1 MPSNSTD
8 YDRKYYEEVTKPKRK
23 QKQAEKIALLQQQ
36 FTETAVVTRKCPKC
50 GKIWEE
56 TLTKPPVRKVKAEKQ
71 CHECSTKA
79 KLEYQKKPE
88 VRAQVNARLRKKYAG
103 SVETRKRRAEYSRK
117 WRAKKKQ
124 ESEEKN

>member
-79 KLEYQKKPE
+79 KLE
-88 VRAQVNARLRKKYAG
+88 
-103 SVETRKRRAEYSRK
+103 
-117 WRAKKKQ
+117 
-124 ESEEKN
+124 